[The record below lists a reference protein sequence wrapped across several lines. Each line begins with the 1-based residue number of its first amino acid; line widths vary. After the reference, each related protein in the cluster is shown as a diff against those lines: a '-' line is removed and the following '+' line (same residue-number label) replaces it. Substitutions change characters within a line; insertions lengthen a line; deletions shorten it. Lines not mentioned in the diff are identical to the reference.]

1 MLKHDFRQML
11 IGVFAFFYVVI
22 TVTLP
27 VCSGFGIVCWQIYNW
42 LESGKWMP
50 VQFMDVFFLSE
61 SPQTNWLGVN
71 KIINYLLSCPAS
83 VALIG
88 ISAIWY
94 FVVVGIIFVIE
105 NDK

>member
-11 IGVFAFFYVVI
+11 IGVFVVFFMYI
-22 TVTLP
+22 TVSL
-27 VCSGFGIVCWQIYNW
+27 VFSGFFIVCWQIYNW